1 MTYRSKAPLRIGLA
15 GGGTDV
21 NPYASQYGGAV
32 VNATVSLYAHASIEP
47 LAENAIV
54 LHDANARQELRF
66 SWASRL
72 PINGQLDLLKA
83 VYNRIHS
90 QYGLPLTGFKLTTSV
105 DAPVGSGLGT
115 SSTLVVAMVGAF
127 VQMLALPLGS
137 YDIAQLAYQI
147 ERHDLGFAGGH
158 QDQYAA
164 SFGGINFMEFGPA
177 DRVVVNPLAVKPEV
191 LFELENNLLLY
202 YTGQYRQSGEIIMSQ
217 QQKVKDGVAPS
228 IQAMHQLKQQAWQ
241 MKEALLKGRLQD
253 MGELL
258 ETGFAFKKQMTEG
271 ISDPAIEQVYQAAM
285 QAGCHRRKN

>member
-1 MTYRSKAPLRIGLA
+1 
-15 GGGTDV
+15 
-21 NPYASQYGGAV
+21 
-32 VNATVSLYAHASIEP
+32 
-47 LAENAIV
+47 
-54 LHDANARQELRF
+54 
-66 SWASRL
+66 
-72 PINGQLDLLKA
+72 
-83 VYNRIHS
+83 
-90 QYGLPLTGFKLTTSV
+90 
-105 DAPVGSGLGT
+105 
-115 SSTLVVAMVGAF
+115 MVGAF

-285 QAGCHRRKN
+285 QAGATGGKISGAGGGGFMFFYCPGITRFRVATALQQYGGQIYPCHFTNQGMVSWAVR